1 MMRQSF
7 SNCHNL
13 NISLK
18 FTGKIAIPT
27 VGGVQNPSATP
38 TLMQTGPPANAIPS
52 PQQQQQQTQQ
62 KVQIV
67 RSSDGKIQVRGLLP
81 GQQLVRK
88 IKIIGSNKNLLKMHQ
103 HIFFCERVIFFF

>member
-1 MMRQSF
+1 MRQSF

-38 TLMQTGPPANAIPS
+38 TLMQTEPPTNTILS
-52 PQQQQQQTQQ
+52 PQQQQTLQ

-67 RSSDGKIQVRGLLP
+67 SSRDDKIQVSGLKVSKFQEQIFLFSFEP
-81 GQQLVRK
+81 KKQTKLFFDFCPK
-88 IKIIGSNKNLLKMHQ
+88 DLK
-103 HIFFCERVIFFF
+103 